1 MSLFIHRNSLIQD
14 ATSQFGYNIQVVS
27 QHPQQIYTYLQ
38 SNIQQLVYLAYVHT
52 PGVCMILDMHALT
65 CTLIFF
71 PMIFLKFSKFFWF
84 WFFKNLM
91 LYICPLIYLFVLERD
106 RFFTLYICF
115 QGTLFFNFSY
125 KLFNKYFSLPQST
138 QQFRVSV
145 RK

>member
-14 ATSQFGYNIQVVS
+14 ATSQFGYDIQVVS
-27 QHPQQIYTYLQ
+27 QHLQQIYTYLQ

-52 PGVCMILDMHALT
+52 PGVCMILDMHTLT

-138 QQFRVSV
+138 QQFRASV